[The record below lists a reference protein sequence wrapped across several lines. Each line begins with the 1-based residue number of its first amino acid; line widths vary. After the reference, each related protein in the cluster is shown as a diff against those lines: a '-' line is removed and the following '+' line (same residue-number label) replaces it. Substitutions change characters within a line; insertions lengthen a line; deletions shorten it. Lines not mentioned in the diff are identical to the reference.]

1 MKRILNLTL
10 GLFLCSTLSGQAADK
25 IKTAKGDLMG
35 HSVKHGKMVFEW
47 DSKKVFVD
55 PVGGAAPF
63 KKFGTPDLVLVTDIH
78 GDHFNKDTLT
88 AVVKEKTVVIAPEAV
103 AALAPASLKKRIS
116 PLDIGKSKEKVGV
129 KVEAVPMY
137 NLTPT
142 RLRFHNKG
150 RSLAM

>member
-1 MKRILNLTL
+1 MRRILNLKL
-10 GLFLCSTLSGQAADK
+10 GLFLCSAVSGQAADK

-47 DSKKVFVD
+47 DSKKLFVD
-55 PVGGAAPF
+55 PVCGAAPF
-63 KKFGTPDLVLVTDIH
+63 KKFGTPDLLLVTDIH
-78 GDHFNKDTLT
+78 RDHFNKDTLT

-103 AALAPASLKKRIS
+103 AAQAPASLKKRIS

-129 KVEAVPMY
+129 KVEAVPMC

-150 RSLAM
+150 RSMAM

>member
-1 MKRILNLTL
+1 
-10 GLFLCSTLSGQAADK
+10 
-25 IKTAKGDLMG
+25 MG

-55 PVGGAAPF
+55 PVCGAAPF
-63 KKFGTPDLVLVTDIH
+63 KKFGNRDLLLVTDIH
-78 GDHFNKDTLT
+78 RDHFNKDTLT

-103 AALAPASLKKRIS
+103 AALAPAGLKKSITTMAK
-116 PLDIGKSKEKVGV
+116 GKSVEKAGI

-142 RLRFHNKG
+142 RLRFHYMG
-150 RSLAM
+150 RGNG

>member
-1 MKRILNLTL
+1 MKRILNFTL

-25 IKTAKGDLMG
+25 IKTAKGDLKV

-55 PVGGAAPF
+55 PVCGAAPF
-63 KKFGTPDLVLVTDIH
+63 KKFGTPDLLSMTDIH
-78 GDHFNKDTLT
+78 KDYFNKDTLT

-103 AALAPASLKKRIS
+103 AAQAPASLKKRIS
-116 PLDIGKSKEKVGV
+116 SFAIGKSSEKDGV

-137 NLTPT
+137 NLTTT

-150 RSLAM
+150 RSMAM